1 MPVVES
7 HTLISYRN
15 AAVSCTRPWFLKE
28 QKVSMTLFIMAL
40 GMILLIDIRKIPY
53 CLALLLLLLLLLNL
67 FSRLVEINVK
77 GGHLVII
84 FRTLTI
90 TNYSLC
96 TTTKSSLVT
105 VLEFAR
111 FRKRINFC
119 NVDWLFIMRYV
130 CRYFDLVHIISTF
143 RKRL

>member
-53 CLALLLLLLLLLNL
+53 CFALLLLLLLLLLNL

-84 FRTLTI
+84 FQTLTI

-130 CRYFDLVHIISTF
+130 GTLI
-143 RKRL
+143 

>member
-53 CLALLLLLLLLLNL
+53 CFALLLLLLLLLNL

-96 TTTKSSLVT
+96 TTTKSSLVI

-111 FRKRINFC
+111 FWKRINIS
-119 NVDWLFIMRYV
+119 DV
-130 CRYFDLVHIISTF
+130 CCS
-143 RKRL
+143 